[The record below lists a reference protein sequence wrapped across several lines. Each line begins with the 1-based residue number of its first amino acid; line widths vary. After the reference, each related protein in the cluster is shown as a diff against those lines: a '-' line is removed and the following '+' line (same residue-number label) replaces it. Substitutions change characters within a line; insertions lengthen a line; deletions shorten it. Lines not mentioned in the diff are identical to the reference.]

1 MTKDEKTSEIKDA
14 RDKSITIVT
23 ASLSLVAGLAW
34 NEAFKNL
41 FKNNKHLQNV
51 GPWVYAVVI
60 TVIAVIIILV
70 LDRFK

>member
-1 MTKDEKTSEIKDA
+1 MTSKDSNVGNA

-41 FKNNKHLQNV
+41 FQNNKHLKNV

-60 TVIAVIIILV
+60 TIIAVVIIIL
-70 LDRFK
+70 LDKFK